1 MLFFFLGN
9 VHQVIYSLLLL
20 NTDLHVADLAYHM
33 TRQQFLNNT
42 MSTLVAPSRT
52 SSSAPTPARSS
63 SPVQSLRQDTELSR
77 KSSIDPLNNNNN
89 NNHNPG
95 TSTSLDKSGPPI
107 SIQNTTLRV
116 KRSGSVTSWKGNS
129 SREGSRDPASG
140 HANQTSPSG
149 TVTENSSLNG
159 STVSVHDP
167 MGRKHSPANGSVSSL
182 PIAGQKAWEA
192 DMENYLKVCRDNCFL
207 MKGNGID
214 RSKKNLVRISIMLYE
229 IIKSYNLPVPAPAD
243 CLLGKVLVVGE
254 AKDVQA

>member
-1 MLFFFLGN
+1 
-9 VHQVIYSLLLL
+9 
-20 NTDLHVADLAYHM
+20 M

-42 MSTLVAPSRT
+42 MSTLIAPSRT

-89 NNHNPG
+89 IG

-107 SIQNTTLRV
+107 SIQNTNLRV
-116 KRSGSVTSWKGNS
+116 KRSGSVTSWKGS
-129 SREGSRDPASG
+129 LSREASRDPLGAPSG
-140 HANQTSPSG
+140 HVNQASPSG

-167 MGRKHSPANGSVSSL
+167 MGRKHSIGNGSVSSL

-192 DMENYLKVCRDNCFL
+192 DMESYLKVCHDIVF
-207 MKGNGID
+207 
-214 RSKKNLVRISIMLYE
+214 
-229 IIKSYNLPVPAPAD
+229 
-243 CLLGKVLVVGE
+243 
-254 AKDVQA
+254 